1 MKNYHTRVCICLL
14 YKGNYLFNMLFVVL
28 NLHNS
33 IFSFVHILKNGPSP
47 TIYFEKKY
55 IAFKIK
61 FKLDVFLSK
70 IMKHRLKKG
79 GGLKLVLLSLIIS
92 WYSKLLHRLTL
103 FQQKSIFKC
112 YHQWFSNILLLYKL
126 KSNM

>member
-1 MKNYHTRVCICLL
+1 
-14 YKGNYLFNMLFVVL
+14 MLFVVL

-70 IMKHRLKKG
+70 IMKDRLKKG
-79 GGLKLVLLSLIIS
+79 GGIEIGASVSD
-92 WYSKLLHRLTL
+92 
-103 FQQKSIFKC
+103 
-112 YHQWFSNILLLYKL
+112 NI
-126 KSNM
+126 MVF